1 MQKQQWNGRKRKQL
15 PFGLSKRAA
24 LTLAVCV
31 VLIVIG
37 VIGLIVRAA
46 VKQASEKT
54 DEEMRALYYQSTP
67 IPTLTQAP
75 TASPT
80 PEPTPQP
87 TQAPAGT
94 GTSATTS
101 PPMGVPRLNP
111 VFYPNNPERSVSKR
125 FVSLRLQ
132 NSDIIGWLS
141 IGNMVDEAVVQRD
154 NSFYMDHNVKGQQD
168 VNGAIFLDAFIS
180 LDTRPY
186 ALILYGHNMRTGA
199 RFGSLQNFDNISFY
213 RKYPF
218 IDFTSIYEEGSYVI
232 FSVGSVSTNENDP
245 NFLDFFGLA
254 SNRKDKRRQAFETIQ
269 AVSAFTETID
279 VVIDD
284 QILLLVTC
292 EDKKTAE
299 SWQRG
304 ESGTGKTEQSR
315 KRWLK
320 TPQNVRE
327 RNSAN
332 PHRRDGI
339 FVVLAD
345 GGGFFQGMTAKNCA
359 AEKLS
364 VF

>member
-1 MQKQQWNGRKRKQL
+1 MQKQQWNGRKRNRL

-24 LTLAVCV
+24 LMLAVCV
-31 VLIVIG
+31 VLILIG
-37 VIGLIVRAA
+37 VIGLIVRATK
-46 VKQASEKT
+46 KQASEKA
-54 DEEMRALYYQSTP
+54 DEEMLALYYQTTP

-87 TQAPAGT
+87 TRAPAGAED
-94 GTSATTS
+94 SAAAS
-101 PPMGVPRLNP
+101 PPTGGPRLNP
-111 VFYPNNPERSVSKR
+111 VFYPNNPERSVSER

-132 NSDIIGWLS
+132 SSDIIGWLS
-141 IGNMVDEAVVQRD
+141 IGSMVDEAVVQRD

-199 RFGSLQNFDNISFY
+199 RFGSLRNFDNISFY

-218 IDFTSIYEEGSYVI
+218 IDFTSIYEEGSYII
-232 FSVGSVSTNENDP
+232 FSVGSVSTEENDP
-245 NFLDFFGLA
+245 NFLDFFGLT
-254 SNRKDKRRQAFETIQ
+254 SNRKDKRLQAIETLQ

-292 EDKKTAE
+292 EDQEVNRRIVAA
-299 SWQRG
+299 R
-304 ESGTGKTEQSR
+304 R
-315 KRWLK
+315 I
-320 TPQNVRE
+320 
-327 RNSAN
+327 
-332 PHRRDGI
+332 RDGEDRTKRKKM
-339 FVVLAD
+339 VED
-345 GGGFFQGMTAKNCA
+345 A
-359 AEKLS
+359 AERPGQK
-364 VF
+364 